1 MPGEKTLS
9 WDDSFAIAQTLSKSH
24 PEVNLEHV
32 SLMMIFDWTID
43 LPEFNDDPE
52 LANDGILAAI
62 FQEWYEEVNRI

>member
-9 WDDSFAIAQTLSKSH
+9 WDDSFAIAQALSKSH